1 MSDNPQLDNNTP
13 ISIQVDSLDKW
24 YKRGKVKA
32 LTGVSLAVE
41 RAEIFGLIGPN
52 GAGKT
57 TLMQCLLGII
67 RPTGGTIAIDGHD
80 PNHISVKEKI
90 AFLPERPIFDGWM
103 TARQFLRYHHM
114 LAKQPFA
121 DGKKDVEEA
130 LDLVQLEQAARNRKI
145 TQFSRG
151 MLQRVGLA
159 QMLIGKPSICFLDEP
174 TSGMDPIGMEL
185 VRDLL
190 VYWKERNVTIVL
202 NSHHLDEVEKICD
215 RVAFIKKGH
224 IESIERIQEV
234 NFSQIKVA
242 VKWINGSTENG
253 STESGSRETQPSEK
267 ELSEHESSPNGLRE
281 VLENI
286 ASSMNVSLESIDDSC
301 ARFVLNERADKAVLI
316 KKLVEADVPI
326 EEVILE
332 KKALKDFFVERARD
346 SEEGE
351 QT

>member
-1 MSDNPQLDNNTP
+1 MSENPLLDNDHQ
-13 ISIQVDSLDKW
+13 ISIQADSLDKW

-32 LTGVSLAVE
+32 LTGVSLAIE

-67 RPTGGTIAIDGHD
+67 RPSGGTITIDGHD
-80 PNHISVKEKI
+80 PNHISVKKKI

-121 DGKKDVEEA
+121 DGRKDVEEA
-130 LDLVQLEQAARNRKI
+130 LDLVQLENAARNRKI

-190 VYWKERNVTIVL
+190 VYWKERNVTIIL
-202 NSHHLDEVEKICD
+202 NSHHLDEVEKVCD
-215 RVAFIKKGH
+215 RVAFIKKGQ

-242 VKWINGSTENG
+242 IKWIDESQEHGNHP
-253 STESGSRETQPSEK
+253 SGSGLKEVGNRESETQNGTREK
-267 ELSEHESSPNGLRE
+267 
-281 VLENI
+281 LENI
-286 ASSMNVSLESIDDSC
+286 ATSMNVSLESIEDSC
-301 ARFVLNERADKAVLI
+301 AKFVLNERAEKATLI
-316 KKLVEADVPI
+316 KRLVEAGVPV

-332 KKALKDFFVERARD
+332 KKALKDFFAERVRE
-346 SEEGE
+346 SGEGE
-351 QT
+351 QA

>member
-67 RPTGGTIAIDGHD
+67 RPSGGTISIDGHD
-80 PNHISVKEKI
+80 PDHISVKEKI

-114 LAKQPFA
+114 LAKRPFA

-130 LDLVQLEQAARNRKI
+130 LDLVQLDQAARNRKV

-190 VYWKERNVTIVL
+190 VYWKSKDVTIVL

-224 IESIERIQEV
+224 IESIERIQKV
-234 NFSQIKVA
+234 NFSEIKVA
-242 VKWINGSTENG
+242 IKWIGESTENG
-253 STESGSRETQPSEK
+253 AKETGSQESGSQEG
-267 ELSEHESSPNGLRE
+267 GLRDSGFRE
-281 VLENI
+281 KLENI
-286 ASSMNVSLESIDDSC
+286 AASMNVSLESIEDSS
-301 ARFVLNERADKAVLI
+301 ARFVLNERADKAILI
-316 KKLVEADVPI
+316 RKLVEADVPI

-332 KKALKDFFVERARD
+332 KRALKDFFVERVRE

-351 QT
+351 QS

>member
-1 MSDNPQLDNNTP
+1 MSDNPQLDNNQQ
-13 ISIQVDSLDKW
+13 ISIQADSLDKW

-67 RPTGGTIAIDGHD
+67 RPSGGTITIDGHD

-121 DGKKDVEEA
+121 DGKKDVEAA
-130 LDLVQLEQAARNRKI
+130 LDLVQLDNAARNRKI

-190 VYWKERNVTIVL
+190 VYWKERNVTIIL
-202 NSHHLDEVEKICD
+202 NSHHLDEVEKVCD
-215 RVAFIKKGH
+215 RVAFIKKGQ
-224 IESIERIQEV
+224 IESIERIKEV

-242 VKWINGSTENG
+242 IKWIDESPDHENHQ
-253 STESGSRETQPSEK
+253 SGIQDSCCKEVGTQDETHQNATREK
-267 ELSEHESSPNGLRE
+267 
-281 VLENI
+281 LENI
-286 ASSMNVSLESIDDSC
+286 AVSMNVKLESIENSC
-301 ARFVLNERADKAVLI
+301 AKFVLNERAEKAILI
-316 KKLVEADVPI
+316 KRLVEAGVPV

-332 KKALKDFFVERARD
+332 KKALKDFFVERVRE
-346 SEEGE
+346 SGEGE
-351 QT
+351 QA

>member
-114 LAKQPFA
+114 LAKRPFA

-130 LDLVQLEQAARNRKI
+130 LDLVQLDQAARNRKI

-174 TSGMDPIGMEL
+174 TSGMDPIGMAL

-190 VYWKERNVTIVL
+190 VYWKGKNVTIVL
-202 NSHHLDEVEKICD
+202 NSHHLDEVEKVCD

-242 VKWINGSTENG
+242 VKWINGSAE
-253 STESGSRETQPSEK
+253 TESSEIESSEK
-267 ELSEHESSPNGLRE
+267 ELSENGLRE
-281 VLENI
+281 KLENI
-286 ASSMNVSLESIDDSC
+286 ASSMNVSLESIEDSC
-301 ARFVLNERADKAVLI
+301 ARFVLNERADKTVLI
-316 KKLVEADVPI
+316 KKLVEADVPV
-326 EEVILE
+326 EEVVLE
-332 KKALKDFFVERARD
+332 KRALKDFFVERARD
-346 SEEGE
+346 PEEGE